1 MIPAPDPIG
10 PATGVRT
17 SCPYRQ
23 VLVGWDGSADA
34 VAALRAAAGIVGD
47 SAGRVVALAVLPP
60 AASMEQPDP
69 GAADEDIAAARQSFE
84 HARQALP
91 LGPGMRLSLHVA
103 PGQHPARSLCQYAAD
118 HGFDL
123 IVLGRH
129 GEGSLVPHRLGHVA
143 ESAARAS
150 RIPVLLLSSP

>member
-1 MIPAPDPIG
+1 MIPAPDPTG
-10 PATGVRT
+10 MATGVRT

-69 GAADEDIAAARQSFE
+69 EAADGDVAAARQSFE
-84 HARQALP
+84 HARQAMP
-91 LGPGMRLSLHVA
+91 LAPGMRR
-103 PGQHPARSLCQYAAD
+103 GQHPARSLCQYAAD

>member
-1 MIPAPDPIG
+1 MIPAADPAG
-10 PATGVRT
+10 VAAGVRVR
-17 SCPYRQ
+17 CPYRQ

-34 VAALRAAAGIVGD
+34 TAALRAAAGIVGD

-60 AASMEQPDP
+60 AASLEQPDP
-69 GAADEDIAAARQSFE
+69 EAGDGEVAAARQSFE
-84 HARQALP
+84 RARQALP
-91 LGPGMRLSLHVA
+91 PGPGARLSLHVA
-103 PGQHPARSLCQYAAD
+103 WGQHPARSLCEYAAE

-123 IVLGRH
+123 IAVGRH

-143 ESAARAS
+143 EAAARAS

>member
-1 MIPAPDPIG
+1 MIPAPD
-10 PATGVRT
+10 ATGTPTTVRA

-34 VAALRAAAGIVGD
+34 VAALGAAAGIVGA

-60 AASMEQPDP
+60 SASMEQPGPD
-69 GAADEDIAAARQSFE
+69 AADSESAAAQQSFE
-84 HARQALP
+84 HARQAL
-91 LGPGMRLSLHVA
+91 LLCPGTRLSLHVTR
-103 PGQHPARSLCQYAAD
+103 GQHAGRAICQYAAD

-143 ESAARAS
+143 ETAARAS
-150 RIPVLLLSSP
+150 RIPVLLLSSS

>member
-1 MIPAPDPIG
+1 MIPAPDATG
-10 PATGVRT
+10 TATGVGT

-34 VAALRAAAGIVGD
+34 VAALRAAAGIVGA

-60 AASMEQPDP
+60 SASMEQPSP
-69 GAADEDIAAARQSFE
+69 GPADTEAAAAQQSFE
-84 HARQALP
+84 HAKKAL
-91 LGPGMRLSLHVA
+91 LLSPGTRMSLHVA
-103 PGQHPARSLCQYAAD
+103 RGQHAAQSICRYAAD

-143 ESAARAS
+143 ESAARSS